1 MQNLRKIYETELQKK
16 GLHSE
21 IEKANETFEV
31 KPFVYEFLK
40 LKQLVS
46 FLRPCLSVFSIV
58 TGFGFLYYQFGAYL
72 NLYVAVVLAL
82 VLLVGI
88 ELIKGEL
95 STLAFKRTYI
105 RANGLSFVLALF
117 ALAFFGLSV
126 FLSVNGAKEIYKQL
140 DTKTSTHQT
149 TINHKTDSIRSYF
162 DNQIATERKALD
174 DFKNS
179 VSWQGKININDKA
192 VANSLTSYQTRIDNL
207 LNDKT
212 NALKSLE
219 SLASLELSSI
229 QQKTG
234 FEIEFWFWLSIGIE
248 FSILLC
254 LWFLVFFAYCTSNE
268 STIFDTLP
276 TETLTTQISNFLS
289 LVSTN
294 PVQSVNAVSGQLGI
308 VSNTFDNTVSGL
320 VSKPE
325 NQADLPTDRENT
337 QSVKLKKTTKK
348 TYLLTTKQRQ
358 ENAYTDYQNGTI
370 DFRILMSRHKLNVDQ
385 MSEVKQRIYG
395 NTK

>member
-21 IEKANETFEV
+21 IEKANQAFEV
-31 KPFVYEFLK
+31 KPFVQEFLK

-294 PVQSVNAVSGQLGI
+294 PVQSVNAVSGQLCI
-308 VSNTFDNTVSGL
+308 QQL
-320 VSKPE
+320 QLKHSK
-325 NQADLPTDRENT
+325 L
-337 QSVKLKKTTKK
+337 
-348 TYLLTTKQRQ
+348 
-358 ENAYTDYQNGTI
+358 
-370 DFRILMSRHKLNVDQ
+370 
-385 MSEVKQRIYG
+385 
-395 NTK
+395 

>member
-1 MQNLRKIYETELQKK
+1 
-16 GLHSE
+16 
-21 IEKANETFEV
+21 
-31 KPFVYEFLK
+31 
-40 LKQLVS
+40 
-46 FLRPCLSVFSIV
+46 
-58 TGFGFLYYQFGAYL
+58 
-72 NLYVAVVLAL
+72 
-82 VLLVGI
+82 
-88 ELIKGEL
+88 
-95 STLAFKRTYI
+95 
-105 RANGLSFVLALF
+105 VLALF